1 MFCPSDIS
9 VGPMLCP
16 KPGFIF
22 LRTLFDFIWTLQ
34 GIGLGQELEDFFSGQ
49 SQALGNETNS
59 PFPETE
65 TNNQRQTLVK
75 IWNISTFLG
84 VSGTIL
90 NGIILINFY
99 LERNA
104 IFTVVNVMIW

>member
-1 MFCPSDIS
+1 MT
-9 VGPMLCP
+9 
-16 KPGFIF
+16 IF
-22 LRTLFDFIWTLQ
+22 RI
-34 GIGLGQELEDFFSGQ
+34 FSGQ
-49 SQALGNETNS
+49 NQASANKTNP

-65 TNNQRQTLVK
+65 TNNQKQTLVK
-75 IWNISTFLG
+75 MWNISTFLG

>member
-1 MFCPSDIS
+1 MVKSLTI
-9 VGPMLCP
+9 
-16 KPGFIF
+16 
-22 LRTLFDFIWTLQ
+22 
-34 GIGLGQELEDFFSGQ
+34 FFSGQ

-59 PFPETE
+59 SFQETE
-65 TNNQRQTLVK
+65 TYNQRKTLVK

-90 NGIILINFY
+90 NGIILLNFY
-99 LERNA
+99 QERNA

>member
-1 MFCPSDIS
+1 MRSF
-9 VGPMLCP
+9 
-16 KPGFIF
+16 
-22 LRTLFDFIWTLQ
+22 RTVQWRFR
-34 GIGLGQELEDFFSGQ
+34 LGQGLDNFSNFFSGQ
-49 SQALGNETNS
+49 NQALGNKTIP

-65 TNNQRQTLVK
+65 TNNQRQTLVNM
-75 IWNISTFLG
+75 WNISTLLG